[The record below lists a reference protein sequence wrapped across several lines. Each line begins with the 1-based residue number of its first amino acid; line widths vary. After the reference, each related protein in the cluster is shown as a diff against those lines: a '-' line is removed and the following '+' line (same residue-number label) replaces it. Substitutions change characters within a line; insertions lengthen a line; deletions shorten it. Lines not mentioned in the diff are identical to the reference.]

1 MRNNQPVTGSEY
13 RIRNDQ
19 SLISRTDTKG
29 NITYIN
35 RDFQEV
41 SGFTEDELIGSPHN
55 IVRHPDMPVE
65 AFADMWSC
73 LKGGHAWTGM
83 VKNRRK
89 NGDHYWVQANATPI
103 WENGVIIGY
112 TSVRTMPT
120 KEQIDAAAQAYALFT
135 AGKANGLAIRNGNVV
150 RTGMIGALS
159 RFRRLKIGGRI
170 NAVLA
175 VLCMTMIS
183 VGSLGF
189 VGMNNSNESLQ
200 RVYAAEIMPMAQMD
214 RFIRILN
221 RNEIE
226 VLEAIASKDIEIAK
240 VTPKDVYKNLKT
252 AEETWATYTS
262 NALVAEEDA
271 IAKKLTTDFATYK
284 KESLLPIL
292 SALDAGNIDE
302 AKRLHD
308 ETSKKLF
315 SPVRSSVDAL
325 LEQQLRQA
333 KQEIQA
339 SSESFSNTRNA
350 VISAIFLA
358 IGFAIVM
365 AIYLSRA
372 IVRPLIAA
380 VDIAKQIAACNLTA
394 KINVN
399 SNDETGQILHALNV
413 MTASLS
419 NIVAGVRRNAEN
431 IASGAAE
438 IADGNLSL
446 SSRTEQQA
454 SSLEETAASME
465 ELTSTVKNNADN
477 SINAKTL
484 VNQSRDTAIEGGAAM
499 EQVVKS
505 MESITT
511 SSKRI
516 TDIISVID
524 SIAFQT
530 NILAL
535 NAAVEAARA
544 GEQGRGFAVVA
555 TEVRNLAQRSAA
567 AAKEIKGL
575 IDESVAHI
583 HAGSSEVAH
592 ARETMDTIVR
602 SVKQVADIMNEISAA
617 SQEQT
622 SGIQQVGQAVMQM
635 DQMTQQN
642 AALVEEAAA
651 ASESLQIKGAEL
663 MQGVGV
669 FRLNASYS
677 SPADGH
683 VSMAQARPA
692 NEQPLK
698 LPARAA
704 QAKIR

>member
-1 MRNNQPVTGSEY
+1 
-13 RIRNDQ
+13 
-19 SLISRTDTKG
+19 
-29 NITYIN
+29 
-35 RDFQEV
+35 
-41 SGFTEDELIGSPHN
+41 
-55 IVRHPDMPVE
+55 
-65 AFADMWSC
+65 
-73 LKGGHAWTGM
+73 
-83 VKNRRK
+83 
-89 NGDHYWVQANATPI
+89 
-103 WENGVIIGY
+103 
-112 TSVRTMPT
+112 
-120 KEQIDAAAQAYALFT
+120 
-135 AGKANGLAIRNGNVV
+135 
-150 RTGMIGALS
+150 
-159 RFRRLKIGGRI
+159 
-170 NAVLA
+170 
-175 VLCMTMIS
+175 
-183 VGSLGF
+183 
-189 VGMNNSNESLQ
+189 
-200 RVYAAEIMPMAQMD
+200 
-214 RFIRILN
+214 
-221 RNEIE
+221 
-226 VLEAIASKDIEIAK
+226 
-240 VTPKDVYKNLKT
+240 
-252 AEETWATYTS
+252 
-262 NALVAEEDA
+262 
-271 IAKKLTTDFATYK
+271 
-284 KESLLPIL
+284 
-292 SALDAGNIDE
+292 
-302 AKRLHD
+302 
-308 ETSKKLF
+308 
-315 SPVRSSVDAL
+315 
-325 LEQQLRQA
+325 
-333 KQEIQA
+333 
-339 SSESFSNTRNA
+339 
-350 VISAIFLA
+350 
-358 IGFAIVM
+358 
-365 AIYLSRA
+365 
-372 IVRPLIAA
+372 
-380 VDIAKQIAACNLTA
+380 
-394 KINVN
+394 
-399 SNDETGQILHALNV
+399 
-413 MTASLS
+413 
-419 NIVAGVRRNAEN
+419 
-431 IASGAAE
+431 
-438 IADGNLSL
+438 
-446 SSRTEQQA
+446 
-454 SSLEETAASME
+454 ME